1 MRRRGDEAQWTQMI
15 AATARAASPAGGP
28 GDTFACRLAQI
39 VLAAAPNTEVA
50 DTLGPPPG
58 DLALRAERSYGKHGI
73 VDLVFSDPLEQWML
87 LAELKLH
94 SGYGD
99 RQIDRYLAALDT
111 VAAPA
116 KALLAITKFLPV
128 AGEEQADGNP
138 RWLGSVRWRDIFDGL
153 CALPVEDGAL
163 AAGWRA
169 GLDLLR
175 DQGDFGPMTYSDDVM
190 EVWNRRAEA
199 DRFVRDLLATIG
211 PPIKLMAQEALAGSS
226 TVRMMMSGSSKSQ
239 PIVKW
244 HEKPHIDFAIPATV
258 KEPRLRVQFMTG
270 LDHPFFTVEARYQ
283 HAQEDLDGDPEVVAA
298 FTKLLAAGF
307 EVDNDGYGHYCARV
321 FPVDEWMGP
330 EAIEKLLAI
339 AKDAVEALAASGI
352 FAALAA
358 HPPSTP
364 QSQPPDEADPTEPP
378 Q

>member
-1 MRRRGDEAQWTQMI
+1 MRRRGDEAQRTQMI

-39 VLAAAPNTEVA
+39 VLAAAPNTGVA
-50 DTLGPPPG
+50 GTLGPPPG

-73 VDLVFSDPLEQWML
+73 VDLVFSDPLEQWVL

-128 AGEEQADGNP
+128 AGEAQADGNP

-153 CALPVEDGAL
+153 RAVPVEDGAL

-175 DQGDFGPMTYSDDVM
+175 DQGDFGP
-190 EVWNRRAEA
+190 
-199 DRFVRDLLATIG
+199 
-211 PPIKLMAQEALAGSS
+211 
-226 TVRMMMSGSSKSQ
+226 TV
-239 PIVKW
+239 
-244 HEKPHIDFAIPATV
+244 
-258 KEPRLRVQFMTG
+258 
-270 LDHPFFTVEARYQ
+270 
-283 HAQEDLDGDPEVVAA
+283 
-298 FTKLLAAGF
+298 
-307 EVDNDGYGHYCARV
+307 
-321 FPVDEWMGP
+321 
-330 EAIEKLLAI
+330 
-339 AKDAVEALAASGI
+339 
-352 FAALAA
+352 
-358 HPPSTP
+358 
-364 QSQPPDEADPTEPP
+364 
-378 Q
+378 